1 MRLLQEGIEKLR
13 YDEVLQVL
21 TNGQREEAA

>member
-21 TNGQREEAA
+21 TNGQREEPA